1 MAASLHPLDVQIGGR
16 MRGPVA
22 AAAAAAVAMTAALL
36 TAQEGARPQPSAQPG
51 QPAGSM
57 MAASASLVDAS
68 GRNIGGAHLRETSH
82 GVLIRLELKN
92 ATPGPHGFHIHETG
106 TCEQPSF
113 SSAGGHFNPN
123 GRKHGFLS
131 PDGPH
136 AGDLPNIEVPST
148 TTLSVEHFASGVTLK
163 PGPRSL
169 LDADGSAVMIHSG
182 QDDYMSD
189 PGGNAGDRLACGEIT
204 VAPAER

>member
-1 MAASLHPLDVQIGGR
+1 
-16 MRGPVA
+16 
-22 AAAAAAVAMTAALL
+22 MTAALL
-36 TAQEGARPQPSAQPG
+36 TAQEGARPQPSSQPS

-57 MAASASLVDAS
+57 MAATASLVDAS
-68 GRNIGGAHLRETSH
+68 GRNIGGAHLRETPH
-82 GVLIRLELKN
+82 GVLIKLELKN

-106 TCEQPSF
+106 KCERPSF
-113 SSAGGHFNPN
+113 ASAGGHFNPT
-123 GRKHGFLS
+123 GRKHGLLN

-148 TTLSVEHFASGVTLK
+148 TNLSIEHFASGVTLK

-169 LDADGSAVMIHSG
+169 LDTDGSAVMIHSA

-189 PGGNAGDRLACGEIT
+189 PAGNAGERLACGEIK
-204 VAPAER
+204 VAAAER